1 MTDRSSMRR
10 VLQVAWREFRHTA
23 LTKGFIIGTVVLP
36 VLMMVLIPLFSSLVQ
51 SEPEPLKGTIAVID
65 ASGRLPASL
74 DRGLHAASPAKER
87 GRDDPF
93 SGEIQ
98 AEVKIEAVTDP
109 AREPGLRDDLAADR
123 LAALVLVQPATTDGG
138 PAVELLVPSSSRP
151 MHTRWLER
159 RVHEAQVRTRV
170 EQAGQDYDRV
180 QALLDVPRVRASRLS
195 PDGAQ
200 AKDMSELRM
209 LVPVAFMGLLWIAV
223 FTSAQYLLTSTI
235 EEKSSRV
242 MEVLLSAVSPM
253 ELLGGKLLGQSLVSA
268 VVLIMYGGL
277 AIAGL
282 GALAMLD
289 VVKVSHLL
297 WIALWF
303 PLAYL
308 MVAAIMAGIG
318 SAVNDLHEAQSL
330 LAPAMV
336 AMVLPL
342 ILWLPISHNPNGAVA
357 IAFSF
362 IPPASPFVNVMR
374 ITTSSEPVPLWQS
387 LLALVVAA
395 GCVMALVWAGSRV
408 FRVGVL
414 MQGKTPT
421 PRELLRWIRA
431 R

>member
-1 MTDRSSMRR
+1 MLR
-10 VLQVAWREFRHTA
+10 
-23 LTKGFIIGTVVLP
+23 
-36 VLMMVLIPLFSSLVQ
+36 
-51 SEPEPLKGTIAVID
+51 SEPPKLEGTIAVID
-65 ASGRLPASL
+65 ASGHLVAAL
-74 DRGLHAASPAKER
+74 ERGLQAGGAPPEH

-93 SGEIQ
+93 GGEIK
-98 AEVKIEAVTDP
+98 AEVRFDRVPDP
-109 AREPGLRDDLAADR
+109 AREQALREDLAADR
-123 LAALVLVQPATTDGG
+123 LAALVLVQPSTADGA

-151 MHTRWLER
+151 LHTRWLER
-159 RVHEAQVRTRV
+159 QVHQAVVRTRV

-180 QALLDVPRVRASRLS
+180 LTLLDVPRVRASRLS
-195 PDGAQ
+195 PGGVQ

-209 LVPVAFMGLLWIAV
+209 MVPVGFMLLLWIAV

-242 MEVLLSAVSPM
+242 MEVLLSAVSPA

-268 VVLIMYGGL
+268 VVLVMYGGL
-277 AIAGL
+277 AVAGL
-282 GALAMLD
+282 GALAMMD
-289 VVKVSHLL
+289 VVKLSHLL
-297 WIALWF
+297 WIAAWF

-308 MVAAIMAGIG
+308 MVAAIMAGVG

-357 IAFSF
+357 VAFSF

-374 ITTSSEPVPLWQS
+374 ITTSSEPVPLWES
-387 LLALVVAA
+387 LLALAVAA
-395 GCVMALVWAGSRV
+395 GCVLALVWAGSRV

-414 MQGKTPT
+414 MQGKTPS